1 MLRPFGI
8 RAPSL
13 HTWAPPLTR
22 APPLGGSRALA
33 LPAAYWLE
41 GGGGVSKEPRLGTA
55 SRGAPEVARPS
66 ERVGSG
72 RHQCPSSEQG
82 LFAEGAHF
90 SCHENIS
97 ALLPLET
104 CPRIARNRSAPVPGA
119 MGDYRIRAYRDED
132 YEAAREVFANGMS
145 EHVPALCVHVL
156 KQPWVLLVLACTF
169 CLLLTSSKS
178 LLLPIL
184 ALTLLLATGRQLL
197 GRAWAM
203 YIEHCLQGDLLDIRA
218 TYLGSRGS
226 CFWVAEAD
234 ECVVGTVAAR
244 PAGAQQGELMLKRLA
259 VRKDYRRQGVATAL
273 CQAVLGFA
281 RQQGCS
287 AVVLNSLMVQDEARA
302 MYERAGFEKYRE
314 DVLPTLYGRLANVTV
329 SKYRYSLARRS

>member
-1 MLRPFGI
+1 
-8 RAPSL
+8 
-13 HTWAPPLTR
+13 
-22 APPLGGSRALA
+22 
-33 LPAAYWLE
+33 
-41 GGGGVSKEPRLGTA
+41 
-55 SRGAPEVARPS
+55 
-66 ERVGSG
+66 
-72 RHQCPSSEQG
+72 
-82 LFAEGAHF
+82 
-90 SCHENIS
+90 
-97 ALLPLET
+97 
-104 CPRIARNRSAPVPGA
+104 